1 MIIKK
6 CEMCGIKQKDCEC
19 FLEYTNFKDNLMQ
32 YKCLCCNKNCHKMFD
47 RNLHR
52 KAQLK
57 SYINMNTDLRK
68 MQKMILKK
76 IFFKLMNNTV
86 FEKAIEM

>member
-6 CEMCGIKQKDCEC
+6 CKMCGIKQKDCEC

-32 YKCLCCNKNCHKMFD
+32 YKCLCCNKNYHKMFD